1 MRKIVLVTGGFD
13 PLHTGHIAYFKS
25 AKEKG
30 DELWV
35 GLNSDNWLMKKK
47 GKPFMPINE
56 RKEII
61 QNLLMV
67 DKVILFDDKDN
78 SSNDAILKA
87 LKFCSSKE
95 QIIFA
100 NGGDRNKN
108 NIPEVKQY
116 KNNPNI
122 KFIFGVGG
130 NKKNSSSK
138 ILKAWTDFKK
148 LS

>member
-35 GLNSDNWLMKKK
+35 GLNSDYWLMKKK
-47 GKPFMPINE
+47 GKPFMNINE

-61 QNLLMV
+61 QNLVMV

>member
-61 QNLLMV
+61 KNLVMV
-67 DKVILFDDKDN
+67 DKVIVFDDKDN

-148 LS
+148 PS

>member
-47 GKPFMPINE
+47 GKPFMNINE

-61 QNLLMV
+61 QNLVMV

>member
-47 GKPFMPINE
+47 GKPFMNINE

-61 QNLLMV
+61 QNLVMV

-108 NIPEVKQY
+108 NIPEVKKY

-138 ILKAWTDFKK
+138 ILKAWTDFKN
-148 LS
+148 

>member
-47 GKPFMPINE
+47 GKPFMNINE

-61 QNLLMV
+61 QNLVMV

-108 NIPEVKQY
+108 NIPEIKQY

>member
-61 QNLLMV
+61 QNLVMV

>member
-35 GLNSDNWLMKKK
+35 GLNSDNWLTEKK
-47 GKPFMPINE
+47 GKPFMNINE

-61 QNLLMV
+61 QNLVMV

-108 NIPEVKQY
+108 NIPELKQY

-130 NKKNSSSK
+130 KKKNSSSK
-138 ILKAWTDFKK
+138 ILKAWADFKK